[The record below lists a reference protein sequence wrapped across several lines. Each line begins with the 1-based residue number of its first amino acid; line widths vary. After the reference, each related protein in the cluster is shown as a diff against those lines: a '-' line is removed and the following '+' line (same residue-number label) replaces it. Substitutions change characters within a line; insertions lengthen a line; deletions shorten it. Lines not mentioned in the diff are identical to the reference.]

1 MLNYFQPITQENNFQ
16 QYNVGTNNVKLLN
29 YNILYTILV
38 IIILPFIYAE
48 LNIHIIVL
56 QLFSGL

>member
-1 MLNYFQPITQENNFQ
+1 MSNY
-16 QYNVGTNNVKLLN
+16 LN